1 MQKIIAGGAL
11 AGALAVSAVAG
22 VLALGTGAANAAD
35 PTASPAAAAT
45 TTPATGGTPDVAGPG
60 GHGGFGGH
68 SETVSDASVAAK
80 AIGITEAQLTTAL
93 SSGKSLA
100 DVAKANSVDPQKVID
115 ALMAPIIEHEKAEVT
130 SGEDTQAK
138 SDQELADA
146 KTHITDFVNG
156 KLPAPAAG
164 VPGGGPG
171 GPGGPGPRF
180 GGRGH

>member
-93 SSGKSLA
+93 TSGKSIA

-115 ALMAPIIEHEKAEVT
+115 ALVADQKSEIAADLKAGT
-130 SGEDTQAK
+130 ITQAQA
-138 SDQELADA
+138 DTRTADA
-146 KTHITDFVNG
+146 ATRVADQVNN
-156 KLPAPAAG
+156 
-164 VPGGGPG
+164 VDM
-171 GPGGPGPRF
+171 
-180 GGRGH
+180 GR